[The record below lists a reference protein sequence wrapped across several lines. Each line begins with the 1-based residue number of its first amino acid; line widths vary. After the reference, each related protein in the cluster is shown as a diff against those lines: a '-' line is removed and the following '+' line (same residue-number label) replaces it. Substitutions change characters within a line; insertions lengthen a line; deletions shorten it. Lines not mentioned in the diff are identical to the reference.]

1 MKGEKTKINQL
12 KQQGRRGDNSN
23 KRENNVNQ
31 YDDDPD
37 NVGSNNA
44 NPKQYKQTF
53 KKKASVQRKKKKT
66 KFFFLYLFPNTHLCL
81 STKSQIFSLP
91 INAGQS
97 FFFSF
102 FSFSP
107 PFPAE
112 IHRDQQFCL
121 FTYLWF
127 KTASFYLRAFL
138 PTKCHFLCIGACI
151 KNIAWMTV
159 I

>member
-53 KKKASVQRKKKKT
+53 KKKASVQRKKKKRNFFFFIYFQT
-66 KFFFLYLFPNTHLCL
+66 HTCASAQKARYSACLLMRARVFFFLFFL
-81 STKSQIFSLP
+81 SLLPSQLKFTAISNFACLP
-91 INAGQS
+91 IYGSKPRLFISELFFPLNAT
-97 FFFSF
+97 FYALV
-102 FSFSP
+102 
-107 PFPAE
+107 PA
-112 IHRDQQFCL
+112 
-121 FTYLWF
+121 
-127 KTASFYLRAFL
+127 
-138 PTKCHFLCIGACI
+138 
-151 KNIAWMTV
+151 
-159 I
+159 

>member
-53 KKKASVQRKKKKT
+53 KKKASVQRKKKKRNFFFFFYFQT
-66 KFFFLYLFPNTHLCL
+66 HTCASAQKARYSACLLMRARVFFFLFFL
-81 STKSQIFSLP
+81 SLLPSQLKFTAISNFACLP
-91 INAGQS
+91 IYGSKPRLFISELFFPLNAT
-97 FFFSF
+97 FYALV
-102 FSFSP
+102 
-107 PFPAE
+107 PA
-112 IHRDQQFCL
+112 
-121 FTYLWF
+121 
-127 KTASFYLRAFL
+127 
-138 PTKCHFLCIGACI
+138 
-151 KNIAWMTV
+151 
-159 I
+159 

>member
-1 MKGEKTKINQL
+1 MMILIMLVVIMLTPNNINKPL
-12 KQQGRRGDNSN
+12 RK
-23 KRENNVNQ
+23 KRPYNE
-31 YDDDPD
+31 
-37 NVGSNNA
+37 
-44 NPKQYKQTF
+44 
-53 KKKASVQRKKKKT
+53 KKKKRN
-66 KFFFLYLFPNTHLCL
+66 FFFFIYFQTHTCASAQKARYSACL
-81 STKSQIFSLP
+81 LMR
-91 INAGQS
+91 ARV

>member
-53 KKKASVQRKKKKT
+53 KKKASVQRKKKKKRNFFFFIYFQT
-66 KFFFLYLFPNTHLCL
+66 HTCASAQKARYSACLLMRARVFFFLFFL
-81 STKSQIFSLP
+81 SLLPSQLKFTAISNFACLP
-91 INAGQS
+91 IYGSKPRLFISELFFPLNAT
-97 FFFSF
+97 FYALV
-102 FSFSP
+102 
-107 PFPAE
+107 PA
-112 IHRDQQFCL
+112 
-121 FTYLWF
+121 
-127 KTASFYLRAFL
+127 
-138 PTKCHFLCIGACI
+138 
-151 KNIAWMTV
+151 
-159 I
+159 